1 MLIHETRPPIMKR
14 HIANFSLMA
23 AIAFGVAVSPAAAQN
38 RPAEGRQPDPA
49 QRIERQVER
58 LDEKLN
64 LTDAQEQQIRQ
75 ALEEHAREMR
85 EHLEAARNNKARPD
99 REYLRTQRE
108 EMDRA
113 IIAALTPEQQEQYK
127 ALKAE
132 RPNRGDRNKDRVRNR
147 QRGDRAERMGQGIE
161 RFAKELNL
169 TDAQQEQIKQL
180 YKEQHEAVRSWME
193 SNPNASREDRQAYMA
208 ERMKEGTARLESIL
222 NEEQMEKLRALREE
236 MQQKWA
242 EHRKQRAERRG
253 ERTNGGARP
262 QGR

>member
-1 MLIHETRPPIMKR
+1 MKR

-58 LDEKLN
+58 LDERLN

-113 IIAALTPEQQEQYK
+113 IIAALT
-127 ALKAE
+127 
-132 RPNRGDRNKDRVRNR
+132 
-147 QRGDRAERMGQGIE
+147 
-161 RFAKELNL
+161 
-169 TDAQQEQIKQL
+169 
-180 YKEQHEAVRSWME
+180 
-193 SNPNASREDRQAYMA
+193 
-208 ERMKEGTARLESIL
+208 
-222 NEEQMEKLRALREE
+222 
-236 MQQKWA
+236 
-242 EHRKQRAERRG
+242 
-253 ERTNGGARP
+253 
-262 QGR
+262 